1 MDWKL
6 FCVIAAFAIYLIYNV
21 VALGLFGVPK
31 SLSMTYYL
39 YKEKKKDWMGI
50 FFPIMM
56 LSIVAFLTPA
66 WLEISEGSNLQFTA
80 FLAVGGIMF
89 TGAAPAFKSSSLENK
104 VHTGSAIFAALFAM
118 IWVMLVAKMWFVIV
132 IWFFILIISA
142 IVTKSVKKSY
152 IYWLET
158 VAFLSTFTSAF
169 IFYLI

>member
-21 VALGLFGVPK
+21 VALRFFGVPK

-39 YKEKKKDWMGI
+39 YKENKKDWMGV

-56 LSIVAFLTPA
+56 LSVVAFLTPA

-80 FLAVGGIMF
+80 FLAAGGIMF
-89 TGAAPAFKSSSLENK
+89 TGAAPAFKSSKLEKK
-104 VHTGSAIFAALFAM
+104 VHTGSAAFAALFAM
-118 IWVMLVAKMWFVIV
+118 LWVALVAKMWYIIV
-132 IWFFILIISA
+132 GWLLILLINA

-158 VAFLSTFTSAF
+158 VAFLATFTSA
-169 IFYLI
+169 LIYYCK

>member
-1 MDWKL
+1 MDWKI

-21 VALGLFGVPK
+21 VALWLFGVPK

-89 TGAAPAFKSSSLENK
+89 TGAAPAFKSSSLENN
-104 VHTGSAIFAALFAM
+104 VHTGSAIFSALFAI

-132 IWFFILIISA
+132 IWFFILMISA

-169 IFYLI
+169 IFYLT

>member
-21 VALGLFGVPK
+21 MALRFFGVPK

-39 YKEKKKDWMGI
+39 YKENKKDWMGI

-56 LSIVAFLTPA
+56 LSVVAFLTPA

-80 FLAVGGIMF
+80 FLAAGGIMF
-89 TGAAPAFKSSSLENK
+89 TGAAPAFKSSDLENK
-104 VHTGSAIFAALFAM
+104 VHTGSAAFAALFAM
-118 IWVMLVAKMWFVIV
+118 IWVAFVAKMWFVIV
-132 IWFFILIISA
+132 IWFFILMISA

-169 IFYLI
+169 IFYLT